1 MSDMYEVTGT
11 IHALGQTLPAGNK
24 QKREVVLVLD
34 GDTKYPQYV
43 AFEAFGDKVDY
54 LDKSRV
60 GDDVAIKFEL
70 RGREWRKNPG
80 DPVKFFTALGLRSL
94 VTIKAAPE
102 PIDGAESLP
111 F

>member
-24 QKREVVLVLD
+24 QKREVVLIL
-34 GDTKYPQYV
+34 GDKYPQYV
-43 AFEAFGDKVDY
+43 AFEAFGDKVGD

-80 DPVKFFTALGLRSL
+80 DPAKFFTALGLRSL

-102 PIDGAESLP
+102 PIDGADALP